1 MHAAVHRPSP
11 GSEYLTPEG
20 CWILESWNTAVDPDV
35 SMARARVAPGVTTQ
49 LHRLH
54 GVAERY
60 LIASGTGTV
69 RIGDLPPRSVQPGD
83 VVVIPPEVT
92 QQITNDGNVDLVFH
106 CVCTPRFTPLC
117 YEAL

>member
-1 MHAAVHRPSP
+1 MRTGQHGWVAAHRDRCLSTLMHAAVHRPSP

-60 LIASGTGTV
+60 LIASGTGTTPTF
-69 RIGDLPPRSVQPGD
+69 GSMVQKG
-83 VVVIPPEVT
+83 
-92 QQITNDGNVDLVFH
+92 
-106 CVCTPRFTPLC
+106 
-117 YEAL
+117 